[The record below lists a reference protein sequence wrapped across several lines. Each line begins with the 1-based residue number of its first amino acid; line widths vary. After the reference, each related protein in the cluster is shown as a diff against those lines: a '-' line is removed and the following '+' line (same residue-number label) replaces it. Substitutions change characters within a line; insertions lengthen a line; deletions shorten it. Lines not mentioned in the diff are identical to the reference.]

1 MKWQALIWI
10 VSMASSFT
18 FLSVFWWALQRRRER
33 ESQLRYD
40 LARRMMDVDS
50 AEERAAGLAWLR
62 EQEAAEQARRRQGLG
77 LTALVTL
84 AVGAGS
90 MIALRELHGDD
101 LILSWIC
108 VLIGAAILLHLGVTR
123 PRG

>member
-10 VSMASSFT
+10 VSMASTFT

-40 LARRMMDVDS
+40 LARRMMDAES
-50 AEERAAGLAWLR
+50 GEERAAALAWLSQ
-62 EQEAAEQARRRQGLG
+62 QEAAEQARRRQGLG

-90 MIALRELHGDD
+90 MIALRQVQGED
-101 LILSWIC
+101 LILSWASL
-108 VLIGAAILLHLGVTR
+108 LIGAAILLHLLITR
-123 PRG
+123 RRI

>member
-10 VSMASSFT
+10 VSMASTFT

-40 LARRMMDVDS
+40 LARRMMDAES
-50 AEERAAGLAWLR
+50 GEERAAALGWLSQ
-62 EQEAAEQARRRQGLG
+62 QEAAEQARRRQGLG

-90 MIALRELHGDD
+90 MIALRQVQGEDTV
-101 LILSWIC
+101 LSWASL
-108 VLIGAAILLHLGVTR
+108 LIGAAILLHLLITR
-123 PRG
+123 RRT